1 MFRPR
6 EFSTRNLLM
15 VFVLSHFA
23 IGANVG
29 FKAAV
34 TYAVGTNP
42 IAAAAGDFNGDG
54 KIDLAVVDSGNANV
68 GDNGGVSILLGNG
81 DGTFR
86 PAVSIAAGKNPTFVS
101 VGDFNGDNRLD
112 LVVVNAD
119 NGGNVGILLGN
130 GDGTF
135 QSTVDYA
142 TGNGP
147 STVAVADFN
156 GDHKPDL
163 VVSNSTTLSLFLG
176 NGDGTFQ
183 SRVDYEAGGTA
194 IAVAD
199 FNGDGNADLALSAGA
214 RGVAILLGNG
224 DGTFQPPS
232 YYDGGSFFD
241 VRSSIAPGDFNGDG
255 RLDVLVSWRRFNGES
270 FTYGCDLLV
279 GNGDGTFQVT
289 SDVVQTGLGSLYQAD
304 FNGDRKMDL
313 VEPTGVELSVW
324 SGNGDGTFQ
333 SPALFAVGL
342 SSSGILGPPGQVVTS
357 DLNGDKSPD
366 IVVTNNTDDTI
377 SVLVNM
383 VSTDFSIS
391 ASAAG
396 PGIVKPGQSTTSTIS
411 LSRLN
416 AFDNP
421 VSLACSVEPA
431 QADSPTCSLNTPSVT
446 FDASGKATA
455 LLTVLAGGSQTSQSD
470 YGRSHPFGLL
480 WISAV
485 GLAFMGVRAG
495 SQRSNQG
502 KLFSLCVGCFLLA
515 GSILQSGC
523 GGGAGSG
530 NLQSYTITV
539 TGVSASTQH
548 STTLTLTV
556 Q

>member
-6 EFSTRNLLM
+6 KLSTRNLLL

-23 IGANVG
+23 IGADIG
-29 FKAAV
+29 FKPAV

-42 IAAAAGDFNGDG
+42 VATAAGDFNGDG
-54 KIDLAVVDSGNANV
+54 KIDLAVVDSGNV
-68 GDNGGVSILLGNG
+68 GAEDDGGVSILLGNG

-86 PAVSIAAGKNPTFVS
+86 AAVSIAAGKNPTSVA
-101 VGDFNGDNRLD
+101 VGDFNADNRLD

-119 NGGNVGILLGN
+119 NRGSVGILLGN

-135 QSTVDYA
+135 QSTVDYS
-142 TGNGP
+142 TGDGP
-147 STVAVADFN
+147 IMVAVADFN
-156 GDHKPDL
+156 ADHKPDL
-163 VVSNSTTLSLFLG
+163 VVTNSTTLSIFLG

-183 SRVDYEAGGTA
+183 SRVDYGTEGTA

-199 FNGDGNADLALSAGA
+199 FNRDGNADLALSAGA

-224 DGTFQPPS
+224 DGTLQPPS
-232 YYDGGSFFD
+232 YYGGGSLFD
-241 VRSSIAPGDFNGDG
+241 SKISIVPGDFNGDG
-255 RLDVLVSWRRFNGES
+255 RLDVLASWRRFNGET

-279 GNGDGTFQVT
+279 GNGDGTFQLT

-304 FNGDRKMDL
+304 FNGDRKIDL
-313 VEPTGVELSVW
+313 VEPTGVEVSVW

-342 SSSGILGPPGQVVTS
+342 SGLLSASQVVTA

-366 IVVTNNTDDTI
+366 IVVTNSADNTI
-377 SVLVNM
+377 SVLLNT

-391 ASAAG
+391 VSAAG

-411 LSRLN
+411 LSQLN

-421 VSLACSVEPA
+421 VSLACSVQPA

-455 LLTVLAGGSQTSQSD
+455 LLTVLAGGSEASQSD
-470 YGRSHPFGLL
+470 YGHPMPSRLL

-485 GLAFMGVRAG
+485 GLAFMVMRAG

-502 KLFSLCVGCFLLA
+502 KLFSLFMGCFLLA

-523 GGGAGSG
+523 GGGAGSVKP
-530 NLQSYTITV
+530 QSYTVTV

-548 STTLTLTV
+548 STTVMLTV